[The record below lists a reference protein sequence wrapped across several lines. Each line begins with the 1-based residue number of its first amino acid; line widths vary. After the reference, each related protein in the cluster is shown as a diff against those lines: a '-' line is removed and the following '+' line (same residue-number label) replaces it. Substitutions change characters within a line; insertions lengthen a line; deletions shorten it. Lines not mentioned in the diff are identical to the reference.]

1 MISLFMKVSYFESI
15 AGITIHALVHLVV
28 WQRLVVAAYADG
40 YDASELPHCYSYYP
54 ECLVLN
60 PA

>member
-1 MISLFMKVSYFESI
+1 MKVSYFESI